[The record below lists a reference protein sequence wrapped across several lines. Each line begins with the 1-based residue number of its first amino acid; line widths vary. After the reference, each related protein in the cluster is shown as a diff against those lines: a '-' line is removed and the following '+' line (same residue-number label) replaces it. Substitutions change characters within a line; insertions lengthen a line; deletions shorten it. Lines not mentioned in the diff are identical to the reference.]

1 MDTSAAGGSGQ
12 DTSSSVPE
20 TNAAD
25 SDPAGVDATADAAA
39 ELGTAAGCPAGALL
53 CDDFEK
59 YTTPAELTSAWKP
72 TASGGATITVD
83 ATKTWKGAK
92 SLHIKG
98 AAGTPSAVIVKEGA
112 PLFPI
117 PGNVMFGRVM
127 LWLTGTPGGNYHWN
141 SIQAAGVIPTST
153 QWGKYGWGGQAGK
166 VLAGYTVRRDAA
178 GGVLI
183 DCSKPSAMAFPAQ
196 KWVCVEWGFDGTKNE
211 MHMWFDG
218 QLLADADIVGTG
230 TRCVAGGDLGK
241 PWAAPVFSNLTIG
254 WQQYQ
259 ASSGPLELWLDDLVV
274 DKARVG
280 CPAP

>member
-1 MDTSAAGGSGQ
+1 
-12 DTSSSVPE
+12 
-20 TNAAD
+20 
-25 SDPAGVDATADAAA
+25 VDAPTD
-39 ELGTAAGCPAGALL
+39 LGTAAGCPGGALL

-59 YTTPAELTSAWKP
+59 YITPADLALGWKA

-83 ATKTWKGAK
+83 ATRTWKGTK

-127 LWLTGTPGGNYHWN
+127 LWLTGTPGGSYHWN
-141 SIQAAGVIPTST
+141 SIQAAGVITASN
-153 QWGKYGWGGQAGK
+153 QWGKYGWGGQFGK
-166 VLAGYTVRRDAA
+166 VLAGYTVRQNAA
-178 GGVLI
+178 GSAIV

-196 KWVCVEWGFDGTKNE
+196 KWVCVEWAFDGTKNE

-230 TRCVAGGDLGK
+230 TRCVAGGDIGK

-274 DKARVG
+274 DKARIG